1 MRLFEH
7 KTRFSHLRKSEVIFV
22 ELMGPSYTHLERF
35 PRGVVEHPKSDSCA
49 EGGPGASA
57 KGGSHAVFHTSIL
70 DIWVGRD
77 L

>member
-1 MRLFEH
+1 
-7 KTRFSHLRKSEVIFV
+7 
-22 ELMGPSYTHLERF
+22 MGANNTHLERF
-35 PRGVVEHPKSDSCA
+35 ARGVVEHPQYDSYV
-49 EGGPGASA
+49 EGVPGASA